1 MQECK
6 TGHPRN

>member
-6 TGHPRN
+6 TLMS